1 MPVEVGI
8 WRING
13 KPEKVHFSPIENE
26 MKLEDTLYEDIS
38 ILDPDLMVLGRQV
51 PTAFGKFI
59 DLLTIDAEGNLTVVE
74 LKKNR
79 TPREVV
85 AQVLDYASWVQGL
98 SYEQITALYADKHPG
113 KHFEQAFSER
123 FDTDP
128 PESINEE
135 HQLIV
140 VASELDNITERIIGY
155 LSTNY
160 GVPINAV
167 FFRHFKEGNDEYLTR
182 TWLIDPNQVEA
193 QASKAPSVNKR
204 GKEPWNGKD
213 YYVSLLE
220 DERRTWKDCVEYGFV
235 SAGGGRW
242 HSRTLNQLTPGARV
256 FVHIVQNGYVGVGTV
271 TETVVPVKDFMVT
284 VGYTEMP
291 ILQAPTKAESMG
303 EDADDPERSE
313 YLVRVEWNKALQA
326 EEAYWVT
333 GMYANQNSVTKM
345 RNKFTLDRLAERFDL
360 ESSF

>member
-26 MKLEDTLYEDIS
+26 MKLEDTLYNDIS
-38 ILDPDLMVLGRQV
+38 ILDPDLMVIGRQV

-59 DLLTIDAEGNLTVVE
+59 DLLTVDAEGNLTVVE

-79 TPREVV
+79 TPREIV

-113 KHFEQAFSER
+113 EHFEQAFSER

-128 PESINEE
+128 PESVNEE
-135 HQLIV
+135 HRLLV

-167 FFRHFKEGNDEYLTR
+167 FFRHFKEGENEYLTR
-182 TWLIDPNQVEA
+182 TWLIDPNQAEA
-193 QASKAPSVNKR
+193 QASKAPSVTKG

-220 DERRTWKDCVEYGFV
+220 DNRRTWDDCVKYGFV

-242 HSRTLNQLTPGARV
+242 YSRTLNQLTPGARV
-256 FVHIVQNGYVGVGTV
+256 FVHIPQNGYVGVGTV
-271 TETVVPVKDFMVT
+271 KETVVPIKDFVVT
-284 VGYTEMP
+284 VDDTEMP
-291 ILQAPTKAESMG
+291 ILQAPTKAKNMSEG
-303 EDADDPERSE
+303 ADDPERSE
-313 YLVRVEWNKALQA
+313 YLVRVEWNKTRQTK
-326 EEAYWVT
+326 EAYWVT

-360 ESSF
+360 ESS